1 MQELFSLQIYR
12 LNVKKLMIMRY
23 ITTIFLSLFSLLSVA
38 QNNSETKGILDKAAA
53 KFKAYP
59 AAEVNFTLEMDNP
72 AEDIHE
78 IHEGKA
84 FMKGNLY
91 KLNLMDVENYY
102 DGKYIYTYMPEVQE
116 VNIKNPNDEE
126 EELLNPTTLFDIH
139 NQGFR
144 QKLVSNT
151 NGIAYIELY
160 PTAEGKNFT
169 KIGIWVKTA
178 TSSIQKVTSFGK
190 DGNNVTVTIQSIKQ
204 PATIPADSFF
214 QFDKAR
220 HPEVEVIDLR

>member
-1 MQELFSLQIYR
+1 
-12 LNVKKLMIMRY
+12 MRY
-23 ITTIFLSLFSLLSVA
+23 MTLFLISLFTTLSFA
-38 QNNSETKGILDKAAA
+38 QNNQQAKEILDKAAA

-59 AAEVNFTLEMDNP
+59 AVEVDFTFEMENK

-78 IHEGKA
+78 VHQGKA

-102 DGKYIYTYMPEVQE
+102 DGKNIYTYMPEVQE

-139 NQGFR
+139 NKGFS
-144 QKLVSNT
+144 QQLVSQA
-151 NGIAYIELY
+151 NGTAYIELF
-160 PTAEGKNFT
+160 PLTKDKNFT

-178 TSSIQKVTSFGK
+178 TSSIDKVISFGK
-190 DGNNVTVTIQSIKQ
+190 DGNNVIVSIQKISQ
-204 PATIPADSFF
+204 PSPVPADAFF
-214 QFDKAR
+214 KFDTAK